1 MTNKPVTS
9 ENQLKLVLF
18 SLVVLS
24 LIALIGIGVIPAIF
38 LVFSIVMMKKNNDF
52 SYITEVYKGCL
63 IYSVIVFGFLSVLSV
78 LTVSNDKILE
88 LLVFLFSAF
97 LIFVLS
103 LRFLFLLPL
112 EAHSEWVVVNDIFSN
127 RKKNEKLEIN
137 NDSVTDE
144 LIRLSKLKDDGHISE
159 DEFNKIKSK
168 VTSQ

>member
-9 ENQLKLVLF
+9 TNQLKLIVF
-18 SLVVLS
+18 SLIILS
-24 LIALIGIGVIPAIF
+24 LIFSIGFGVIPAIF
-38 LVFSIVMMKKNNDF
+38 IVFSIVMMKKNNDF
-52 SYITEVYKGCL
+52 SYITTTNKFCL
-63 IYSVIVFGFLSVLSV
+63 IYSIIAQIPLFLVLNQGGKLGLS
-78 LTVSNDKILE
+78 LVSCFFIW
-88 LLVFLFSAF
+88 